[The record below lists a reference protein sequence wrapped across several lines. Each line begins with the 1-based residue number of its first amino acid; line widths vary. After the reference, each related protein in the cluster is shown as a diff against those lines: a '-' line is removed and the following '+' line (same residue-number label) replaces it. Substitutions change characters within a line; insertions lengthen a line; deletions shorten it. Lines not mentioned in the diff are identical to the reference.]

1 MVQLCLIFFFQWQRH
16 SGGRMALIWACMTS
30 QFSQSG
36 RTFLWTNSGK
46 QAMSQDCLALFAVSE
61 IAGVVT
67 WPNHVKLLGNHSSDN
82 GWLCEYVTEIQM
94 VKLSTETHEVTKKHL
109 LSPINTRS
117 WSKHMVILQFTNAK
131 CSFSQRSVQFLVQTC
146 TLTRVLHLRSVITVN
161 KYTF

>member
-1 MVQLCLIFFFQWQRH
+1 MVQLCLIFF
-16 SGGRMALIWACMTS
+16 S
-30 QFSQSG
+30 SG
-36 RTFLWTNSGK
+36 RGTPVEEWLWFELAWHHNSHSREGHSCGQNLVNK
-46 QAMSQDCLALFAVSE
+46 LSQDCLALFAASE

-67 WPNHVKLLGNHSSDN
+67 WPNDVKLLGNHSSDN